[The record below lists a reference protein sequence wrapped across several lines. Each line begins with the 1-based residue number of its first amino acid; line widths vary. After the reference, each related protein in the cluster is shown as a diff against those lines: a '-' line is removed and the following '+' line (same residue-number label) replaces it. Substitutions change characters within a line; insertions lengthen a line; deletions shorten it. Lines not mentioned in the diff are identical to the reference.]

1 MGKLLTKNIKGMADR
16 LVEEFPDKFS
26 KEFENNKASLD
37 ELKVSP
43 SKTVRNLT
51 AGYIVRK
58 IKNIKD

>member
-26 KEFENNKASLD
+26 KEFDKNKEALE

-51 AGYIVRK
+51 AGYIARK
-58 IKNIKD
+58 VKNTKD

>member
-26 KEFENNKASLD
+26 KEFDKNKEALE
-37 ELKVSP
+37 ELNVSP

-51 AGYIVRK
+51 AGYIARK
-58 IKNIKD
+58 VKNTKD